1 MVFCA
6 CQECKALN
14 IEAGGR
20 EVSTSTKWRHDQREN
35 EWYMYLDNN
44 NESNFS
50 IEDPLINQETE
61 L

>member
-14 IEAGGR
+14 TKAGGR

-35 EWYMYLDNN
+35 EWYIYLDNH
-44 NESNFS
+44 ESIFS

>member
-1 MVFCA
+1 M

-14 IEAGGR
+14 VEAGGR

-35 EWYMYLDNN
+35 EWYMYLDNH
-44 NESNFS
+44 ESIFS